1 MLHMGWGQPGWWP
14 QQQLVL
20 SRTKFPTA
28 IPLCSGFSRTL
39 GSQQGSR
46 PIPRVGSH
54 LPAPFLPRSCTS
66 FSPQKAWEDLP
77 VASVT
82 HRCHQP
88 RAGPAEVA
96 QVLQRWHMAWLRWHR
111 FCRGGTGTAEVAQAR
126 LRWHRPCR
134 GGTGPAEVAQ
144 VLQRWHRYCRGGT
157 GLAEVAQALQRWHR
171 FCRGGTGPAEVAQ
184 ARQRWHR
191 PCRGGTGSAEVAQ
204 ALQRWHR
211 FCRGGTGP
219 AEVAHGLA
227 EVAQARQRWH
237 RPCRGGTGPAEVA
250 QALQRWHRFC
260 RGGTGS
266 AEVAQALQRWHRP
279 CRGGTGPAEVAQAR
293 LRWHRPC
300 RPLAVLGLP
309 TAAYPGCPRTP
320 LHREPCPHAPGCSRC
335 LINSFAGHSQ
345 VRESKSPLPSGIS
358 WGCAAAAPL
367 NTLDPAHPAG
377 LSRWAPAVPAA
388 AATTVSPSLSPAL

>member
-144 VLQRWHRYCRGGT
+144 VLQRWHR
-157 GLAEVAQALQRWHR
+157 
-171 FCRGGTGPAEVAQ
+171 
-184 ARQRWHR
+184 

-211 FCRGGTGP
+211 PG
-219 AEVAHGLA
+219 
-227 EVAQARQRWH
+227 
-237 RPCRGGTGPAEVA
+237 RGGTGPAEVA
-250 QALQRWHRFC
+250 QVLQRWHRPC

-279 CRGGTGPAEVAQAR
+279 CRGGTGPAEVAQALQR
-293 LRWHRPC
+293 WHRFCRGGTGPAEVAQALQRWHRPC